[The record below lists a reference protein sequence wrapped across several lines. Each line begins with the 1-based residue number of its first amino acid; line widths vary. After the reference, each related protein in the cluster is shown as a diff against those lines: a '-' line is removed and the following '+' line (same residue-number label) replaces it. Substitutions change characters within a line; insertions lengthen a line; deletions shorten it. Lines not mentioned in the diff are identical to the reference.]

1 MLSEPEAWRAP
12 RPPLPA
18 LSRRSP
24 WLAVA
29 LAKAAWRRRNPPS
42 IVPHFKLLVS
52 TTPLYNFRHD
62 PPMLHRL
69 AREDVRTSLLSCRI
83 AREGFRSSS
92 AKEDRQS
99 GCESFPCVSQTEA
112 ENEFIEH
119 AKAIRLH
126 PDRNDRRHAH
136 HRHTDSAFYGRC
148 YKRLRSRPE
157 NAS

>member
-1 MLSEPEAWRAP
+1 
-12 RPPLPA
+12 
-18 LSRRSP
+18 
-24 WLAVA
+24 
-29 LAKAAWRRRNPPS
+29 
-42 IVPHFKLLVS
+42 
-52 TTPLYNFRHD
+52 
-62 PPMLHRL
+62 MLHRL

-126 PDRNDRRHAH
+126 PDRNDRRYAH

-148 YKRLRSRPE
+148 YKRLRSCPE
-157 NAS
+157 NAGQERCRANCSAINAFYTEYGRYPVTLTSTTTDAFVGAGNPPAGCTNYTSNDVLFN